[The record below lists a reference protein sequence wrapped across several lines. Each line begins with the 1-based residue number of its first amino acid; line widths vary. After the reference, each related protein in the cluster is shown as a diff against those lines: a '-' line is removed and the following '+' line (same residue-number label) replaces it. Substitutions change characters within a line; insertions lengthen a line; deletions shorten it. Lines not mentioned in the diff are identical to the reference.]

1 MSILMD
7 ALKRQQQ
14 HTIAAPTNNSRSPF
28 WLGLLVGMLVLSIAL
43 LVGYWLGLQHQA
55 TGSAAKPPASEASQQ
70 QILAALTVEPDVLA
84 VAKPVAEPE
93 AAGADDE
100 LNSTQAIAEVR
111 TEAKIEVSATGTPQE
126 PAARQDEPQQVV
138 TAERPARAS
147 MPSLSDIDEQDVTS
161 ELQERFSQAMDATNQ
176 QGTPRQSVQMHN
188 APAADIS
195 TLDEHTQRQL
205 PALRFEAHVYASTPA
220 QRWVKVNGRTLQQ
233 GQWLST
239 DVQIVEIL
247 PNFVLLR
254 FRQQEFS
261 VAALTEWSY

>member
-14 HTIAAPTNNSRSPF
+14 HTIAAPTNNSRAPF
-28 WLGLLVGMLVLSIAL
+28 WLGLLVGMFGLAMAL

-55 TGSAAKPPASEASQQ
+55 TESVAKPPASEASQQ
-70 QILAALTVEPDVLA
+70 QILAALTVEPEALA
-84 VAKPVAEPE
+84 VAKPQVNPEVEPV
-93 AAGADDE
+93 DDAPHIAQA
-100 LNSTQAIAEVR
+100 STSLE
-111 TEAKIEVSATGTPQE
+111 PQE

-147 MPSLSDIDEQDVTS
+147 MPSLSDIDEQDVTT

-176 QGTPRQSVQMHN
+176 RATPRQSVQMHN
-188 APAADIS
+188 APAVDIS
-195 TLDEHTQRQL
+195 ALDEDTQRQL
-205 PALRFEAHVYASTPA
+205 PALRFEAHVYASIPA

-239 DVQIVEIL
+239 DVQVVEIL

-254 FRQQEFS
+254 YRQQEFS
-261 VAALTEWSY
+261 VEALSDWSY